1 MQSFLN
7 PIMVRY
13 KVIRCNHTK
22 CASLLPFVTTKSNEG
37 IRSKFHR
44 TRLLGAH
51 TLRRTDIPLI
61 SSGYGSFLL
70 RCVCR
75 TVSAVVVVVARPS
88 AILPH
93 CCFHSFFCRCSKKCF
108 CRSYKTLK
116 VQRCLPVHD
125 VVSFEISNGESG
137 IVASHYCLR
146 EEENTRS
153 PVRSRLGSANS
164 TDTCAP

>member
-1 MQSFLN
+1 MPHYYYSYLQKVMRVSGRSFTGLDYSE
-7 PIMVRY
+7 R
-13 KVIRCNHTK
+13 TL
-22 CASLLPFVTTKSNEG
+22 CAK
-37 IRSKFHR
+37 
-44 TRLLGAH
+44 
-51 TLRRTDIPLI
+51 TDIPLI
-61 SSGYGSFLL
+61 LSGYGSFLL
-70 RCVCR
+70 RCVCH

-125 VVSFEISNGESG
+125 VVSFEISIGESG